1 MEDFNWLAG
10 LSGLVTGV
18 LVASLAMYINYRIGK
33 KQRRFDERY
42 EQIHNRAKALAWSV
56 TVLAIVI
63 SWGVVIVMEGASLSF
78 FILTGVYVVSM
89 LSYMIGAAYASTKY

>member
-18 LVASLAMYINYRIGK
+18 LVASIVMYINYRIGK

-42 EQIHNRAKALAWSV
+42 EQIHNKARS
-56 TVLAIVI
+56 I
-63 SWGVVIVMEGASLSF
+63 SWGVTVIAIIIGWGAVIVVEGASFAF
-78 FILTGVYVVSM
+78 FIITGIYVIGM
-89 LSYMIGAAYASTKY
+89 ISYIIGAAYASTKF